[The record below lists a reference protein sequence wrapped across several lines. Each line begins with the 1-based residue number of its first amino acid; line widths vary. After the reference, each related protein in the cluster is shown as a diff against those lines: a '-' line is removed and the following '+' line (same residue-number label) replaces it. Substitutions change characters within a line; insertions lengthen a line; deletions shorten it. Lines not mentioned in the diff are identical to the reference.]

1 MNEEEMQDVLGAS
14 RIGLWEIVYEKDQRP
29 RFYGDAVMNDLLGAD
44 DEMSPEQRYLFH
56 RQHIHMDDWEMF
68 QTYKDRLTELR
79 TEIIYRYIHPV
90 TGEMYVRCGG
100 KKDESKKDV
109 IRIIGYHQD
118 ISDIMRLEN
127 DKQTE
132 QRLAEMN
139 FSLRKERKLRQD
151 YYQELLDV
159 QNCGLM
165 AYTLPERRL
174 VHMNTE
180 ALRMYAVK
188 DIEEAQVKLGD
199 LVRNLHYPD
208 PETKD
213 KLRELRKEENAH
225 KTIEYEFVINQGT
238 PKECHALGKSKIFV
252 LPSGERAV
260 VTTFLDVSRM
270 VTLQNALK
278 RAEEGSRAKSTFLF
292 NMSHDLR
299 TPMNAIVGYASL
311 MEHHWEESEVAKD
324 YLQKLKLASEFLF
337 SIINNVLEMSRIES
351 GKETLCESVCN
362 VYDLNETIEVIVE
375 ELVREKSIKM
385 ENHISVEHQWILC
398 DVLKLREILM
408 NLIGNAIKYTPDGGR
423 VRMQLREVPSDR
435 EDYAVFKIVVADNGR
450 GIGKDYIPHLFE
462 PFSRECSSSES
473 GVVGTGLG
481 LSIVKSLLD
490 MMGGEIE
497 VESELGKGTT
507 ITLTLAHK
515 IVEEQGGLKKQVL
528 EQIPDV
534 SRLKGKRILLAE
546 DNELNAEISTTML
559 EDLGLLI
566 EQAKDGQIAL
576 DMITNAREGYYDV
589 VLMDIQMPNMDGYEA
604 TRRIRNLSG
613 GKAQIPI
620 IAMTANAFEEDRQEA
635 FFAGMNGHVAK
646 PVNIRILMET
656 LLKMIPV

>member
-1 MNEEEMQDVLGAS
+1 M
-14 RIGLWEIVYEKDQRP
+14 
-29 RFYGDAVMNDLLGAD
+29 
-44 DEMSPEQRYLFH
+44 
-56 RQHIHMDDWEMF
+56 
-68 QTYKDRLTELR
+68 
-79 TEIIYRYIHPV
+79 
-90 TGEMYVRCGG
+90 
-100 KKDESKKDV
+100 
-109 IRIIGYHQD
+109 
-118 ISDIMRLEN
+118 
-127 DKQTE
+127 
-132 QRLAEMN
+132 
-139 FSLRKERKLRQD
+139 
-151 YYQELLDV
+151 
-159 QNCGLM
+159 
-165 AYTLPERRL
+165 
-174 VHMNTE
+174 
-180 ALRMYAVK
+180 
-188 DIEEAQVKLGD
+188 
-199 LVRNLHYPD
+199 
-208 PETKD
+208 
-213 KLRELRKEENAH
+213 
-225 KTIEYEFVINQGT
+225 
-238 PKECHALGKSKIFV
+238 
-252 LPSGERAV
+252 
-260 VTTFLDVSRM
+260 
-270 VTLQNALK
+270 
-278 RAEEGSRAKSTFLF
+278 
-292 NMSHDLR
+292 
-299 TPMNAIVGYASL
+299 
-311 MEHHWEESEVAKD
+311 
-324 YLQKLKLASEFLF
+324 
-337 SIINNVLEMSRIES
+337 
-351 GKETLCESVCN
+351 
-362 VYDLNETIEVIVE
+362 IVE

-408 NLIGNAIKYTPDGGR
+408 NLIGNAIKYTPDGGK

-613 GKAQIPI
+613 EKAQIPI

-656 LLKMIPV
+656 LLKMIPD